1 MLSVISWYWPVAD
14 LLVLMQMFGN
24 TGQVFWVTWLFMET
38 IIEYRLGKNVAES
51 ETDWDLQK
59 VVDPEDC
66 NLTTA
71 SA

>member
-1 MLSVISWYWPVAD
+1 
-14 LLVLMQMFGN
+14 MQMFGN